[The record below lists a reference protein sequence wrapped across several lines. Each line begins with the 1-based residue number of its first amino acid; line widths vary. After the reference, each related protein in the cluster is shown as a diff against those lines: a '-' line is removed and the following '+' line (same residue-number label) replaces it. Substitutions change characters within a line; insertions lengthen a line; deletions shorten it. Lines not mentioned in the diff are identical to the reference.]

1 MQRYRILLAGILI
14 QMCLGGVYAWSTF
27 VPALRAAH
35 GLTSAQAA
43 LIFGTT
49 IFSLAIAMVLAG
61 WLLGRIGP
69 RAVCTAGA
77 LLYAAG
83 YLLASASSGSFLALF
98 LCISILAGAGI
109 GFCYVCPLAVCVQWF
124 PKRKGLITG
133 LSVAGF
139 GGGAVVLAGAAAR
152 LIASGMD
159 PLSIFRGIGIIY
171 GILIFAGALQLQFP
185 VQGNADRS
193 NFVPPYGVILSKPG
207 FWALAGGM
215 FAGTFAG
222 LIVIGNLKPLGIGLG
237 ISPGGAALAVSLF
250 AVGNALGRIVWGW
263 MHDRLGFLAI
273 PAALACL
280 AAGILP
286 LSAPLGE
293 FSFFGATVLTGFSFG
308 ACFVL
313 FAAELAARHGAASI
327 GRFYPLIFLF
337 YGFAGILGPTMG
349 GWLHDRYQSF
359 HPAIYLG
366 AGMAGLAA
374 VAYAVSLMPRWNALR
389 FGAIPETE

>member
-1 MQRYRILLAGILI
+1 MLRYRILLAGILI
-14 QMCLGGVYAWSTF
+14 QLCLGSVYAWSAF

-43 LIFGTT
+43 LIFGAT
-49 IFSLAIAMVLAG
+49 IFSLTLAMVLAG
-61 WLLGRIGP
+61 WLLGKIGP
-69 RAVCTAGA
+69 RAICAAGA
-77 LLYAAG
+77 VLYAAG
-83 YLLASASSGSFLALF
+83 YLLASASSGAFLPLF
-98 LCISILAGAGI
+98 LCVSILSGAGI

-124 PKRKGLITG
+124 PERKGLITG

-139 GGGAVVLAGAAAR
+139 GGGAVVLASAAAR

-171 GILIFAGALQLQFP
+171 GFLIFIGALQLRFP
-185 VQGNADRS
+185 PKAKANRS
-193 NFVPPYGVILSKPG
+193 CSVPPYGVILSKPG
-207 FWALAGGM
+207 FWVLAGGM

-222 LIVIGNLKPLGIGLG
+222 LLVIGNLKPLGLSLG
-237 ISPGGAALAVSLF
+237 ISPNSAALAVSLF

-280 AAGILP
+280 AAGILS
-286 LSAPLGE
+286 LSAPLGRSG
-293 FSFFGATVLTGFSFG
+293 FLGATVLTGFSFG

-337 YGFAGILGPTMG
+337 YGLAGILGPTLG
-349 GWLHDRYQSF
+349 GWLYDRHQSF

-366 AGMAGLAA
+366 AGVAA
-374 VAYAVSLMPRWNALR
+374 LGAIAYGVVRMRRESAMQ
-389 FGAIPETE
+389 FGAIPEAE